1 MAACC
6 DPPGCEDEFDAAF
19 ARRLAKRY
27 RRKGLDPTAGRML
40 EALTDRGVDGAT
52 VLEVG
57 GGIGDIQLELLKRGA
72 ARTVNVELSSAYEAE
87 AVALLRAAGLSERAD
102 RRVVDIALTP
112 HVVPSADVVVLHRVV
127 CCYPD
132 YARLLGAAADH
143 ARRLLVFSYPPGN
156 FGARLL
162 VGMENLIRRIR
173 RRPFRSFVHDPSRML
188 AILHDH
194 GLRTS
199 VLHRGAWH
207 VALAE
212 RDTA

>member
-1 MAACC
+1 MASCC
-6 DPPGCEDEFDAAF
+6 DPHGYDDVFDVAF

-27 RRKGLDPTAGRML
+27 RRNGLDRTAGRMV

-52 VLEVG
+52 VLEIG
-57 GGIGDIQLELLKRGA
+57 GGIGDIQIELLKHGA
-72 ARTVNVELSSAYEAE
+72 ARTVNVELSSAYEADAAE
-87 AVALLRAAGLSERAD
+87 LVRAAGLADRAH
-102 RRVVDIALTP
+102 RRVVNIAATP
-112 HVVPSADVVVLHRVV
+112 DVVDSADLVVMHRVV

-132 YARLLGAAADH
+132 YALLLAAAADH

-156 FGARLL
+156 IVARLL

-199 VLHRGAWH
+199 VLHRGAWQI
-207 VALAE
+207 ALAE
-212 RDTA
+212 RALT